1 MIIDEVEITIKAG
14 DGGLGK
20 VSFGKLEKSGPDGG
34 NGGDGGN
41 VELIISSDLTLLNQL
56 KSKRLIS
63 AENGSNGGRNKKT
76 GRKGDDLV
84 VMLPAGSHLE
94 DIDTK
99 ETFEFDR
106 VGEKYIFCDGG
117 VGGIGN
123 YDLRSSTNTTPKN
136 TIPPTPGQKRRLKI
150 NLRFIADYGLI
161 GLPSAGKSSL
171 LNELTNTNV
180 KTAGYHFTTLSPN
193 LGVLPDEAPVGSR
206 PGHLLPALR
215 RERNPSEAEIAS
227 HSPPD
232 LRPRFSAKG
241 DKKILADIPGLIE
254 GASEGRGLGIKFLK
268 HIQKVDL
275 LLHCISLES
284 TDPLKDYKIVKKE
297 LGKFSKDLL
306 EKEEI
311 ILLTKSDLVNVKKL
325 NEAIKSVKILK
336 KSVIVTSIHDNKSLK
351 NLLRI
356 L

>member
-1 MIIDEVEITIKAG
+1 MFIDEVEITIKAG
-14 DGGLGK
+14 DGGLGM

-34 NGGDGGN
+34 NGGEGGK
-41 VELIISSDLTLLNQL
+41 VELKISSDLTLLDKL

-63 AENGSNGGRNKKT
+63 AQNGGNGGRNKKT
-76 GRKGDDLV
+76 GRRGDHLV
-84 VMLPAGSHLE
+84 VMLPVGSHLE

-99 ETFEFDR
+99 ETFEFNR
-106 VGEKYIFCDGG
+106 VGEKYFFCEGG
-117 VGGIGN
+117 KGGIGN

-136 TIPPTPGQKRRLKI
+136 TIPPTPGQIRRLKI

-180 KTAGYHFTTLSPN
+180 KTALYHFTTLSPN
-193 LGVLPDEAPVGSR
+193 LGVLP
-206 PGHLLPALR
+206 
-215 RERNPSEAEIAS
+215 N
-227 HSPPD
+227 
-232 LRPRFSAKG
+232 
-241 DKKILADIPGLIE
+241 KKILADIPGLIE

-284 TDPLKDYKIVKKE
+284 TDPLKDHKIVKKE

-311 ILLTKSDLVNVKKL
+311 IVLTKSDLVNIKKL
-325 NEAIKSVKILK
+325 NKAIKSVKILK
-336 KSVIVTSIHDNKSLK
+336 KRVIATSIHDSKSLIK
-351 NLLRI
+351 LLK
-356 L
+356 LL

>member
-1 MIIDEVEITIKAG
+1 MFTDEVEITIKAG

-20 VSFGKLEKSGPDGG
+20 VSFGKMEKSGPEGG

-41 VELIISSDLTLLNQL
+41 VELLISSDLTLLNIL
-56 KSKRLIS
+56 KSKNLIS
-63 AENGSNGGRNKKT
+63 AENGGNGGINKTT
-76 GRKGDDLV
+76 GRRGDDLV
-84 VMLPAGSHLE
+84 VILPFGSLLE

-99 ETFEFDR
+99 ETFEFDK
-106 VGEKYIFCDGG
+106 VGEKYVLCKGG

-123 YDLRSSTNTTPKN
+123 YDLRSSTNTTPIN
-136 TIPPTPGQKRRLKI
+136 TIPPTTGQKRRLKI

-180 KTAGYHFTTLSPN
+180 KTAVYHFTTISPN
-193 LGVLPDEAPVGSR
+193 LGVLP
-206 PGHLLPALR
+206 
-215 RERNPSEAEIAS
+215 N
-227 HSPPD
+227 
-232 LRPRFSAKG
+232 
-241 DKKILADIPGLIE
+241 KKILADIPGLIE

-306 EKEEI
+306 DKEEI
-311 ILLTKSDLVNVKKL
+311 IVLTKSDLVSTNKL
-325 NEAIKSVKILK
+325 KEAKNTLKVLK
-336 KSVIVTSIHDNKSLK
+336 KSIIVTSIHDNKSIEKLLK
-351 NLLRI
+351 I

>member
-1 MIIDEVEITIKAG
+1 MFIDEVEITIKAG

-20 VSFGKLEKSGPDGG
+20 VSFGKMEKSGPDGG
-34 NGGDGGN
+34 NGGDGGD
-41 VELIISSDLTLLNQL
+41 VELIISSDLTLLNKL
-56 KSKRLIS
+56 TSKRLIF
-63 AENGSNGGRNKKT
+63 AENGGNGGRNKKT
-76 GRKGDDLV
+76 GGKGDDLV
-84 VMLPAGSHLE
+84 VLLPVGSHLE

-99 ETFEFDR
+99 EIFEFDR
-106 VGEKYIFCDGG
+106 VGKKYIICEGG

-180 KTAGYHFTTLSPN
+180 KTAAYHFTTLSPN
-193 LGVLPDEAPVGSR
+193 LGVLP
-206 PGHLLPALR
+206 
-215 RERNPSEAEIAS
+215 N
-227 HSPPD
+227 
-232 LRPRFSAKG
+232 
-241 DKKILADIPGLIE
+241 KKILADIPGLIE
-254 GASEGRGLGIKFLK
+254 GASEGRGLGIAFLK

-311 ILLTKSDLVNVKKL
+311 ILLTKSDLVDIKKL
-325 NEAIKSVKILK
+325 NVAKKAVKILK
-336 KSVIVTSIHDNKSLK
+336 KGVIVTSIHDNKSLK
-351 NLLRI
+351 KLLKI